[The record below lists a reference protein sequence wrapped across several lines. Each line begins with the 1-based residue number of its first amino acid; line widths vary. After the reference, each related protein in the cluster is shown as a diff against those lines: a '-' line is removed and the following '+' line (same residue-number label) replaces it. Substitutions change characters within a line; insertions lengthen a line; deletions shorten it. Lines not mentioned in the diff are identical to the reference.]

1 MAEVYALTELEPYLS
16 ALFEAA
22 GLVGDR
28 SAAMSRGFIEADLLG
43 FPSHGVAKV
52 AGNLRWLESGETAK
66 SGDPTVLVDLPA
78 VASWDANRLPGHWIM
93 REAARVAIAKASEVG
108 AFTLTIRRA
117 QHVACLAAS
126 LVPIAEA
133 GMVGL
138 MMVSSPEEVFVS
150 PFGGS
155 ERLFSNNPI
164 AFTAPSAAGTVLF
177 DVSMAITAGGQ
188 VARAARLGEPLP
200 EAALKTRD
208 GQVSADPQALGQ
220 GGSVMPVGG
229 LGHGHKG
236 HALTIMTEVLT
247 QALNGFGREAGQGQ
261 FSEQNSVFLQVFN
274 PAAFGDQ
281 ADYEREMAFLF
292 ERIEGSAP
300 DSTEHPIRVPGRGA
314 WARRER
320 QLREGITLD
329 DGTLDRLLPFAEEA
343 GLTPPVAKV

>member
-1 MAEVYALTELEPYLS
+1 MSEVYAVSALESYLA

-22 GLVGDR
+22 GLEGTR
-28 SAAMSRGFIEADLLG
+28 AAAMSRGFIEADLLG

-52 AGNLRWLESGETAK
+52 AGNLRWLESGATART
-66 SGDPTVLVDLPA
+66 GDPTVLVDLPA
-78 VASWDANRLPGHWIM
+78 VGSWDANRLPGHWIM
-93 REAARVAIAKASEVG
+93 QEAARLAIARASEVG
-108 AFTLTIRRA
+108 AFTLTLRRA

-133 GMVGL
+133 GLLGL

-164 AFTAPSAAGTVLF
+164 AFTAPSSAGIVLF

-188 VARAARLGEPLP
+188 VARAARLGESLP
-200 EAALKTRD
+200 EAALKTED
-208 GQVSADPQALGQ
+208 GRVSADPQALGR
-220 GGSVMPVGG
+220 GGSVMPIGG

-247 QALNGFGREAGQGQ
+247 QALNGFGRESRQGQ
-261 FSEQNSVFLQVFN
+261 ASEQNSVFLQVFD

-300 DSTEHPIRVPGRGA
+300 DAADHPVRVPGRGA
-314 WARRER
+314 WARRQR
-320 QLREGITLD
+320 QLADGVALD
-329 DGTLDRLLPFAEEA
+329 DGTLDRLLPFA
-343 GLTPPVAKV
+343 GRFGIGPPVAMV